1 MQFALG
7 GNPRIQLAQAARRR
21 VARIGKQLLA
31 GCLLSLVQGQ
41 KIGFQHQHFAA
52 HFDQFRHL
60 IALQTQRDI
69 GDGFYV
75 LSDVFARLA
84 VTTSRAAHQHAVLI
98 QQAHRQTVEL
108 GFDHISGF
116 RACQTVAYPFVEHQH
131 FGMIKHAVL
140 VLRRKGIGKRQHRH
154 FVAHALKTVQRRT
167 AYPLGRAVRQA
178 QLGMGGFQRFQLAK
192 QAVVFRIG
200 YAGRIEGVIFIS
212 ITVKLFGQRLDAGGF
227 VHGIHIIDRRV
238 FRQAYV
244 IRMPV

>member
-1 MQFALG
+1 MQFTLG
-7 GNPRIQLAQAARRR
+7 GNPRIQLAQTARSR

-31 GCLLSLVQGQ
+31 GGLLSLVQGQ
-41 KIGFQHQHFAA
+41 KVGLQHQHFAA

-75 LSDVFARLA
+75 LGDVFARFT
-84 VTTSRAAHQHAVLI
+84 VTTGRAAHQYAVLI

-108 GFDHISGF
+108 GFDHISGLH
-116 RACQTVAYPFVEHQH
+116 ACQTAAYPLVERQH
-131 FGMIKHAVL
+131 FGMIKHAVI
-140 VLRRKGIGKRQHRH
+140 VLRRESIGKRQHRH
-154 FVAHALKTVQRRT
+154 FVAHALKTVQRRAT
-167 AYPLGRAVRQA
+167 YPLGGAVRQA

-200 YAGRIEGVIFIS
+200 HAGCIEGVVFIS
-212 ITVKLFGQRLDAGGF
+212 IAVKLFGKRLDAGGF
-227 VHGIHIIDRRV
+227 VHGIHIIDRRA

-244 IRMPV
+244 TRMPV